1 MGMILVRHGERSR
14 HEGFAE
20 LQAVLQMDRDGTYFK
35 ASAPALRTAGI
46 NGPHIVLCG
55 DWRPLDLDPSSRR
68 GEEYLSRMFR
78 AGCESTRDY
87 LIAQLRSERHPR
99 KAAELGPQTGHNTWA
114 GIEVVETDADRTAM
128 MLTNW
133 GPVRTTCWRH
143 ARSGGNGELKW
154 QAGSTI
160 RSRRHTAARHGR
172 NSWTGSCRSDAKH

>member
-1 MGMILVRHGERSR
+1 MILVRHGERSR

-99 KAAELGPQTGHNTWA
+99 KAAELGLQARADCQATGQRWRSVRRGN
-114 GIEVVETDADRTAM
+114 DARGA
-128 MLTNW
+128 
-133 GPVRTTCWRH
+133 VH
-143 ARSGGNGELKW
+143 GEDG
-154 QAGSTI
+154 QAEDGQI
-160 RSRRHTAARHGR
+160 DQKQERR
-172 NSWTGSCRSDAKH
+172 K